1 MKKKFKE
8 ILQSYGIEINE
19 NDSVDILYSTAE
31 IFEHAAKET
40 KEKYPYATNI
50 ISDYETAARVMRDL
64 AYEIERE

>member
-8 ILQSYGIEINE
+8 ILQEYGIEID
-19 NDSVDILYSTAE
+19 DSTE
-31 IFEHAAKET
+31 IFHAMEELFECVAIKTKET
-40 KEKYPYATNI
+40 EPYATNT